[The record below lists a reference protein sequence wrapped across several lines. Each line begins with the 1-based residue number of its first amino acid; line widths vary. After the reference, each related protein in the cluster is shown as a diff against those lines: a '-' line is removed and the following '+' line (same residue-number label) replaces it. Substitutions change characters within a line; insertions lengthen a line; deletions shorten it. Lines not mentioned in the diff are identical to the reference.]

1 MSAVILVT
9 GANRGLGL
17 EFVKQYAEAGWRVI
31 ACARDLSGATAL
43 RELAAAHE
51 NIRLETLDVGVPAQ
65 IEALA
70 VRLAG
75 QPIDVLL
82 NNAGWLGD
90 RHKQSLSELDYAT
103 FEEVLRINTYA
114 PLAMARAFMP
124 NVLASAQKKIVVI
137 TSGLSSLTNTVRFGN
152 LYFYRLSKAAVN
164 MAMRTLQA
172 EVRDRGIKVGILA
185 PGMVDT
191 RLLRSSGYEGP
202 GVIQAPQSVTAVMR
216 HIETL
221 TQDAEMTLYTGDKLP
236 W

>member
-17 EFVKQYAEAGWRVI
+17 EFVKQYAAAGWRVI

>member
-1 MSAVILVT
+1 
-9 GANRGLGL
+9 
-17 EFVKQYAEAGWRVI
+17 
-31 ACARDLSGATAL
+31 
-43 RELAAAHE
+43 LAA
-51 NIRLETLDVGVPAQ
+51 
-65 IEALA
+65 
-70 VRLAG
+70 RLAG

-124 NVLASAQKKIVVI
+124 NVLASTQKKIVVI
-137 TSGLSSLTNTVRFGN
+137 TSGLSSLTNTARFGN

-172 EVRDRGIKVGILA
+172 EVRDRGVKVGILA

-202 GVIQAPQSVTAVMR
+202 GVIEAPQSVAAVMR
-216 HIETL
+216 HIEAL